1 MPQPRRARWSG
12 GAARPE
18 MGCGAVGV
26 AHGVTWDGA
35 RWGNGT
41 QQDVVGVG
49 RCESEEEKEQETVLV
64 EAEK

>member
-1 MPQPRRARWSG
+1 
-12 GAARPE
+12 
-18 MGCGAVGV
+18 VGV